1 MSESERR
8 IRSPIGVIMGHVDS
22 GKTSLLDKV
31 RKTAVQVREAGGTT
45 QHIGASFF
53 PAETIEQMSFV
64 LHRGKVKL
72 QIPGILMVDTPGHAA
87 FMNLRSR
94 GASVADIA
102 IVVVDLIKGFQAQ
115 TFESINLLRRS
126 KVPFV
131 VAANKIDRLAGWKG
145 MDGKSFV
152 ESYKNQSATAVA
164 ALQSKLYEVQGELGT
179 IGFESDLYTD
189 VKDFTKKIAI
199 IPTSAQTGEG
209 IPDLFLVLS
218 GLTQQ
223 FLMEKL
229 NTTDDF
235 AKGVILEVKEE
246 QGMGTTLDVIIY
258 DGSIFADD
266 LVVFG
271 GKNGPIITKMRALLE
286 PKYLDEMRDPRDKFV
301 MVKEAHA
308 ATGVKITGA
317 GFNDALAGAPFYV
330 AEDRKHANELAKEI
344 SKELS
349 EFQVKT
355 DDVGVVVR
363 TDTLGSLEAL
373 VAMLREQGLPIR
385 SADVGD
391 ISKRDVMSAV
401 ITARDHPEYGA
412 ILNFGVK
419 VNEEAEELAATEGI
433 EIFSDPI
440 IYGLVDACLE
450 WHADMVEQVKRAEKG
465 LIKRPTKIK
474 LLPNMVFRKNKPA
487 IVGVEVMSGELHPKD
502 VLLKENNSRVGT
514 ILQIKHD
521 NENIKKAT
529 AGMQVAVSIRG
540 PTIGRQLHEEDE
552 VYVDLRAKIGLSIY
566 QNFMDDLT
574 TQEREVFGE
583 LEKIKKK
590 AGYKFWPFTG

>member
-1 MSESERR
+1 MSESEGRT
-8 IRSPIGVIMGHVDS
+8 RSPIGVIMGHVDS

-31 RKTAVQVREAGGTT
+31 RRTAVQVREAGGIT

-53 PAETIEQMSFV
+53 PAETIEEMSYV

-72 QIPGILMVDTPGHAA
+72 QIPGVLMVDTPGHAA

-102 IVVVDLIKGFQAQ
+102 IVVVDLTKGFQAQ

-131 VAANKIDRLAGWKG
+131 IAANKIDRLAGWKG
-145 MDGKSFV
+145 NEGMSFV
-152 ESYKNQSATAVA
+152 ESYKKQTANAVA
-164 ALQSKLYEVQGELGT
+164 ALQTKIYEVQGELGQ
-179 IGFESDLYTD
+179 IGFESDLYTE
-189 VKDFTKKIAI
+189 VKDFTKRIAI

-209 IPDLFLVLS
+209 IPDLFLVMA

-223 FLMEKL
+223 FLMKKL
-229 NTTDDF
+229 STTDGP

-258 DGSIFADD
+258 DGSIYSDD
-266 LVVFG
+266 MVVFG

-286 PKYLDEMRDPRDKFV
+286 PKELDEMRDPRDKFIK
-301 MVKEAHA
+301 VKEAHA
-308 ATGVKITGA
+308 ATGVKITGPEF
-317 GFNDALAGAPFYV
+317 GDALAGAPFYV
-330 AEDRKHANELAKEI
+330 AEDKKHAKELAKEI

-349 EFQVKT
+349 EFQVTT
-355 DDVGVVVR
+355 DEVGVVVR

-373 VAMLREQGLPIR
+373 VAMLREQGIPIR

-401 ITARDHPEYGA
+401 ITSNEHPEYGA

-419 VNEEAEELAATEGI
+419 VNEEAEEMAATEGI
-433 EIFSDPI
+433 PIFEDPI
-440 IYGLVDACLE
+440 IYGLVDGFLE
-450 WHADMVEQVKRAEKG
+450 WYGDMVEQVKRAEKG
-465 LIKRPTKIK
+465 LIKRPTKIM

-487 IVGVEVMSGELHPKD
+487 IVGVEVLAGELQPKD

-514 ILQIKHD
+514 ILQIKYN
-521 NENIKKAT
+521 NENINKAT
-529 AGMQVAVSIRG
+529 AGMQVAVSIKG
-540 PTIGRQLHEEDE
+540 PTIGRQIHEGEE

-566 QNFMDDLT
+566 QKFMDDLT
-574 TQEREVFGE
+574 PAEREVFNE
-583 LEKIKKK
+583 LEKIKKA
-590 AGYKFWPFTG
+590 AGYRFWPFTG